1 MKEYFKD
8 YINKDNK
15 FDKGTMIGIFSLLIV
30 ITGMFCFLYEYIFY
44 YFNGGMKVFYWQ
56 GGNFL
61 PWINIYAI
69 GSIMIYV
76 LAYKHR
82 KSPIKVFFISVIST
96 GILEYLS
103 GLGIYLL
110 NNGARYWDYNQEILN
125 FGNIGGFICLRS
137 ILFFGISSLLLMYVI
152 IPFCFYLAKNMNKK
166 LFMTISIT
174 LCSIILID
182 EFYNLMFARMLRLP
196 RAYNVYTKLG
206 MKYVKFK

>member
-1 MKEYFKD
+1 
-8 YINKDNK
+8 
-15 FDKGTMIGIFSLLIV
+15 
-30 ITGMFCFLYEYIFY
+30 
-44 YFNGGMKVFYWQ
+44 
-56 GGNFL
+56 
-61 PWINIYAI
+61 
-69 GSIMIYV
+69 MIYV